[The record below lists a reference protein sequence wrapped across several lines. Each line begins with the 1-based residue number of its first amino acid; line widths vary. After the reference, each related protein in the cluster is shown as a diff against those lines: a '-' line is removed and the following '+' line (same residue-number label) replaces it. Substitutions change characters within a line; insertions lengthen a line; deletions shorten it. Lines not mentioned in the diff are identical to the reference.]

1 MSSVE
6 VQSVHSVRSEQEYED
21 SVVLTV
27 PDTVPDGEEGT
38 NGANSANDNGDGD
51 GVNASEDAESAESD
65 SCSICCEE
73 ISTAES
79 ETLSCG
85 HRFHKRCIEQWVNNS
100 DTCPLCR
107 AVITNDIAS
116 TTEQQRRVLAT
127 ASRFFESDI
136 GDTMLRAALLDAFM
150 FGLLISQIHVIYDAT
165 SFPFILS
172 VLAGVCVSVVRLK
185 TPNRIRNGSIS
196 TLRRVGVMFERIMLM
211 RTFFLLLYISL
222 WGAKQ
227 TLPQKQKPYIFMVCI
242 VSSLHCCNDTAALI
256 SARTAR
262 STLHALLITQ
272 GLRGASI
279 Q

>member
-1 MSSVE
+1 MSSVEETFVAE

-21 SVVLTV
+21 SVVLSV
-27 PDTVPDGEEGT
+27 PDTVPDGEEST
-38 NGANSANDNGDGD
+38 NGANSANDGDGD
-51 GVNASEDAESAESD
+51 D

-85 HRFHKRCIEQWVNNS
+85 HRFHKRCIQQWVNNS

-107 AVITNDIAS
+107 AVITNDDIAS
-116 TTEQQRRVLAT
+116 TTTEQQRRVLAT

-136 GDTMLRAALLDAFM
+136 RDTMMRAALLDAFL

-185 TPNRIRNGSIS
+185 TPSRICNGSIS
-196 TLRRVGVMFERIMLM
+196 TLRRVGVMFERIMIM

-227 TLPQKQKPYIFMVCI
+227 NLTQKQKPYIFMVCI
-242 VSSLHCCNDTAALI
+242 ASSLHCCNDTAALI

-272 GLRGASI
+272 GSRRASI
-279 Q
+279 R